1 VFVLLQPEYSFL
13 HHDLPYD
20 TPHTEW
26 EAPRTIRDRIRV
38 SFRDAGQGYVVPPTV
53 RYPPAHHIVKQ
64 LRAGDPVVEWWK
76 TGEEA
81 EEGKTHMLV
90 GKVEKTQC
98 PWMNARA
105 RRADVVAVAAAAV
118 VSP

>member
-1 VFVLLQPEYSFL
+1 MFVLLQPEYSFL

-38 SFRDAGQGYVVPPTV
+38 SFRDAGQEYVVPPTV
-53 RYPPAHHIVKQ
+53 RYPTAHHVVKQ

-76 TGEEA
+76 TGGEA
-81 EEGKTHMLV
+81 EE
-90 GKVEKTQC
+90 EKTQC

-105 RRADVVAVAAAAV
+105 RRAAVAAVAAAAV